1 MIWRRK
7 KKKTAA
13 APSPP
18 AQTLEADE
26 LDTAAT
32 PPAEAVPVESRRHT
46 PFYGAL
52 SGLLERLETWVR
64 SHGSVRIRAL
74 TLGFWAIVAVAG
86 AFLLLGPVLNKPL
99 SLEDI
104 TSSASTAT
112 ETWIARSF
120 SAEYTVG
127 RDDQGGM
134 RMEVVERIDAFF
146 PDDITETGID
156 RVIASQYQG
165 HDLAPQITGAQRDGV
180 EIPVAVTR
188 GATATTVLLDGDE
201 TLSGDHEFVLRYTLF
216 DVAYAAVDDSTQLRE
231 EVLDWDVFGPAWP
244 HAVAH
249 SALTVTLAPDLVEDY
264 TRQPSGGIAWLILSD
279 SATLTPDSET
289 SDAVTYTLEND
300 QRMPPHAQ
308 FWFTFRFAPGT
319 FVMPPESALYWLQ
332 VIGPFVPLVLLS
344 VTVLFALAARAV
356 AWGDARGRAWFVSQY
371 GPQKDVSAAL
381 AARVSR
387 SVLTAPLAAAVERF
401 QLAPRDAAARRALV
415 RETSRAGRL
424 GNVPA
429 AWTKYLSAP
438 AWGEQF
444 ARGLR
449 RVPRGF
455 VRDSFLGAAIALTIV
470 QWGLVRQLSHQFA
483 LSVYWWPV
491 AIVSATTLLAAVI
504 VVLALSVLPLT
515 HRGALAREH
524 LLGLELYLDQTSGDE
539 RTSLSDPLLP
549 YAVLFAPPRRA
560 RRLMRRLLSEEGIAR
575 QVHDDPAFITGPRL
589 AVRAAAVLSVVASIA
604 LIAWAPASS
613 ARPDND
619 AVYSGDLAGDY
630 GVFVHAYETD
640 ATLISESDTVRM
652 EVSERLQ
659 VVVGSNYRD
668 VPQVLR
674 QWQDHVDGHD
684 TRLTITSVTIDGAA
698 VPFEQG
704 RVQGMALLQTR
715 IGDEWPG
722 EHEVVIR
729 YEMDDVIGAAY
740 QNGGWHDQLRW
751 TALNPGWKSGWG
763 GVEDDVE
770 RIDLTVRM
778 PARFA
783 TAMTGA
789 SGWLDYAPWHD
800 GVAVRE
806 FGAAD
811 ATGDTVVYRSELRP
825 DEGGWWTDSSYLGAQ
840 LLFPE
845 GTFASANQ
853 GEWVVH
859 ALADATVLIIP
870 VSFALIAI
878 AAAIAGLVLAF
889 RSPARVEG
897 GLWRDVVRWLPPW
910 LTVAQVF
917 TLFWATEDMG
927 GDEPLFAVLIVCLL
941 VSAVLSFGVLMATR
955 RPPVPASIPA
965 RSRAR
970 RTSRRR

>member
-13 APSPP
+13 PRAPEN
-18 AQTLEADE
+18 TLEADE
-26 LDTAAT
+26 LDTA
-32 PPAEAVPVESRRHT
+32 EAPPVEAISVEGPRPT
-46 PFYGAL
+46 PLYRLL
-52 SGLLERLETWVR
+52 SGLLVRLENWVR

-74 TLGFWAIVAVAG
+74 TLAFWAVVALAG
-86 AFLLLGPVLNKPL
+86 GFLLVGPVLNKPL

-120 SAEYTVG
+120 SAEYTLERDGDG
-127 RDDQGGM
+127 RM

-146 PDDITETGID
+146 PEDVVETGIE

-165 HDLAPQITGAQRDGV
+165 HDLAPQVTGAQWDGA
-180 EIPVAVTR
+180 EIPVAITH
-188 GATATTVLLDGDE
+188 GATATTVLMDADE
-201 TLSGDHEFVLRYTLF
+201 TLTGDHEFVLRYTLF
-216 DVAYAAVDDSTQLRE
+216 DVAYAAVDDSTQLQE

-249 SALTVTLAPDLVEDY
+249 SALTVTLPPDLVENY
-264 TRQPSGGIAWLILSD
+264 SRQPSGGIAWVILSD

-308 FWFTFRFAPGT
+308 FWFTFRFVPGT
-319 FVMPPESALYWLQ
+319 FAMPPESALYWLQ

-344 VTVLFALAARAV
+344 ATVLFALAARAV

-371 GPQKDVSAAL
+371 GPQRDVSAAL
-381 AARVSR
+381 AARVFR
-387 SVLTAPLAAAVERF
+387 SVLTAPLAAGVERF

-429 AWTKYLSAP
+429 AWTKYLTAP
-438 AWGEQF
+438 AWREQF
-444 ARGLR
+444 TRGLR

-455 VRDSFLGAAIALTIV
+455 VRDSFLGTAIALTIV

-491 AIVSATTLLAAVI
+491 AIVCATTLLAAAI
-504 VVLALSVLPLT
+504 VVLALSALPLT
-515 HRGALAREH
+515 RRGALAKEH
-524 LLGLELYLDQTSGDE
+524 LLGLELYLDQTSGAE

-549 YAVLFAPPRRA
+549 YAVLFSRPRRA
-560 RRLMRRLLSEEGIAR
+560 RLLMRRLLSEAGIAR
-575 QVHDDPAFITGPRL
+575 QVRDDPAFITGPRL
-589 AVRAAAVLSVVASIA
+589 AVRATAILSVVASIA
-604 LIAWAPASS
+604 LIAWVPASS
-613 ARPDND
+613 ARPDDD
-619 AVYSGDLAGDY
+619 AVYSGDFAGDY
-630 GVFVHAYETD
+630 GMFVHAYETD
-640 ATLISESDTVRM
+640 ATLIPRDDRLRM
-652 EVSERLQ
+652 EVTERLE

-684 TRLTITSVTIDGAA
+684 TRLAITSVTIDGAA

-715 IGDEWPG
+715 IPDEWPG
-722 EHEVVIR
+722 EHDVVIR
-729 YEMDDVIGAAY
+729 YEMDDVVGAGH

-751 TALNPGWKSGWG
+751 TALNPGWKFGWG
-763 GVEDDVE
+763 GVDDDVE
-770 RIDLTVRM
+770 RIDLTLRM
-778 PARFA
+778 PARLA
-783 TAMTGA
+783 IAMTGA
-789 SGWLDYAPWHD
+789 SGWLDYAPWHE

-806 FGAAD
+806 FGAPD
-811 ATGDTVVYRSELRP
+811 ATGDTVIYRSELRP
-825 DEGGWWTDSSYLGAQ
+825 DEDGWWADSSYLGAQ
-840 LLFPE
+840 LIFPE
-845 GTFASANQ
+845 GTFARANQ
-853 GEWVVH
+853 AEWVLNV
-859 ALADATVLIIP
+859 LAEATVLIIP
-870 VSFALIAI
+870 LGFALIAI

-927 GDEPLFAVLIVCLL
+927 GDEPLFVVLTVFLL
-941 VSAVLSFGVLMATR
+941 LSAIMSFGVIMATR
-955 RPPVPASIPA
+955 RPAAALPLPA
-965 RSRAR
+965 RPRVR
-970 RTSRRR
+970 RPGRRR